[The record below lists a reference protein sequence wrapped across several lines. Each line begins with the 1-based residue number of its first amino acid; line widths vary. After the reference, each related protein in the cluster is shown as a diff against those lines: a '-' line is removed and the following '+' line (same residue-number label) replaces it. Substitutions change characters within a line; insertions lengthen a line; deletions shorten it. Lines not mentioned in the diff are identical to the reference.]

1 MKGRSRKH
9 KTIEDYNPKY
19 GLNKKTKKNNK
30 VKRICK
36 GWSNYGMLGWRK

>member
-19 GLNKKTKKNNK
+19 GLNRKTKKNNK
-30 VKRICK
+30 IKRI
-36 GWSNYGMLGWRK
+36 